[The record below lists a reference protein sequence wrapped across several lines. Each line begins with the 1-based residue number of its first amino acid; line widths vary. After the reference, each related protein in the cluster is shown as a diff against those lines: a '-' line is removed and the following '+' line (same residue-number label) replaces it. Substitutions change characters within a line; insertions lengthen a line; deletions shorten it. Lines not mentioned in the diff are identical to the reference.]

1 MKSCIFSSFCLGFF
15 CFFLSSPL
23 SAEWRSYESK
33 KLVSHLLPALLT
45 ELKNQ
50 NISFQVKKVF
60 NQKRE
65 GKEGFMIHLKPR
77 NTLCKFIFY
86 HKSKKQ
92 KYSLIRIFT
101 ENSSDS
107 RLLNRI
113 FILKLGMR
121 EAVIYQQ
128 KNETWPILPSSMYE
142 EKSLKKRRVS

>member
-1 MKSCIFSSFCLGFF
+1 MRTKFCIFSSFALGFF
-15 CFFLSSPL
+15 CFFLSSPI

-33 KLVSHLLPALLT
+33 ESVSHLLPSLLAG
-45 ELKNQ
+45 LKNQ

-77 NTLCKFIFY
+77 NTLCKLLFY

-92 KYSLIRIFT
+92 KYSLIRVFT

-107 RLLNRI
+107 RLLSRI
-113 FILKLGMR
+113 LIVKLGMR
-121 EAVIYQQ
+121 EAGIYQQ
-128 KNETWPILPSSMYE
+128 KNETWPISPSSRYE
-142 EKSLKKRRVS
+142 GKQSQVER